1 MPRFRLTNEA
11 IAKTFRRLPRGRKG
25 TPEANIIATAMQP
38 VLILGHIISI
48 RRGSL

>member
-25 TPEANIIATAMQP
+25 TPRPTSSP
-38 VLILGHIISI
+38 LPCS
-48 RRGSL
+48 RS